1 MGAFSFV
8 VIGLAWFG
16 GAVFVAQNI
25 RSDIQLIMLAVCLGF
40 GTLSFAAAL
49 ILARIDALM
58 TRPAPRGVRLDP
70 LP

>member
-1 MGAFSFV
+1 MR
-8 VIGLAWFG
+8 G
-16 GAVFVAQNI
+16 GYAKTGKKALQSLRVT
-25 RSDIQLIMLAVCLGF
+25 VCLGF

-49 ILARIDALM
+49 ILARLGALM